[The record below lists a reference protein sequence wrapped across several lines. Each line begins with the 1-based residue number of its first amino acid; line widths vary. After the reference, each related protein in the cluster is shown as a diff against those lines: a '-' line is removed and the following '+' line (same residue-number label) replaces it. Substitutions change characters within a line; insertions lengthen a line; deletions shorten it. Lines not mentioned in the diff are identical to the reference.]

1 MTKEAMDEP
10 FAVYHSH
17 SARLLLSNQIESVV
31 SVGGNRLV
39 FSMGERTG
47 KHLDGGVE
55 KVVTN
60 QLAVIRDVTAASK
73 IEGFIGCF
81 GGGKPVKPTASTGFV
96 ERAMGIEPTSAS

>member
-47 KHLDGGVE
+47 NIWMAEWK
-55 KVVTN
+55 
-60 QLAVIRDVTAASK
+60 RW
-73 IEGFIGCF
+73 
-81 GGGKPVKPTASTGFV
+81 
-96 ERAMGIEPTSAS
+96 

>member
-39 FSMGERTG
+39 WRLSLTIENMPHRVWLRRSENP
-47 KHLDGGVE
+47 LVSVL
-55 KVVTN
+55 VV
-60 QLAVIRDVTAASK
+60 
-73 IEGFIGCF
+73 
-81 GGGKPVKPTASTGFV
+81 
-96 ERAMGIEPTSAS
+96 